1 MVCTHDPMTITF
13 EIIRF
18 LGSMQLPP
26 PLLSHV
32 HKDRQ
37 SHSET
42 HMSAISSRLTTLVAA
57 VSVNGMIMA
66 AVGYLFA
73 LQSHPHLSAIS
84 FAREVVA
91 HRWFS

>member
-1 MVCTHDPMTITF
+1 MN
-13 EIIRF
+13 
-18 LGSMQLPP
+18 
-26 PLLSHV
+26 
-32 HKDRQ
+32 
-37 SHSET
+37 
-42 HMSAISSRLTTLVAA
+42 AISSRLTTLVAA
-57 VSVNGMIMA
+57 VLVNGLIMT